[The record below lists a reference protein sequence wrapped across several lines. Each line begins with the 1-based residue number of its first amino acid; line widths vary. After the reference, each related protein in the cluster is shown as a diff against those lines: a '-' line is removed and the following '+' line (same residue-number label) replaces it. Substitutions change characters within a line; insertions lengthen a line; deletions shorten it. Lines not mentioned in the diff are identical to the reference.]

1 MNADTLHRASQF
13 LSALDAD
20 WAAHIARVG
29 PCLHAA
35 KPTRD
40 PYEALVRAIAYQQL
54 HARAAEAILGR
65 LLALYPGQ
73 AFPSPAQLLATAPE
87 ALRACGFSARK
98 LQTLHGIAAATESG
112 LVPGY
117 AEAMAM
123 DDEAL
128 IARLVSLRGVGRWT
142 VEMLLIYTLERLD
155 ILPADDFGVCEGYRR
170 LKGLAARPTARQ
182 MSALAQAWSPH
193 RTVAA
198 WYLWRV

>member
-1 MNADTLHRASQF
+1 MNADALHRASQF

-73 AFPSPAQLLATAPE
+73 AFPSPVQLLATAPE